1 MAVNTRNS
9 IVTNGL
15 VLALDAGNTKSL
27 PAPPSTNL
35 MIRSQDFTQSS
46 WLKVRSSVTASA
58 ITAPDST
65 LTGTRLVEDT
75 SNNTH
80 YVRSDPF
87 SFTAGEVYTVSY
99 YSKTAERSQ
108 SALQINEANLTFP
121 TVITTLSNGTTNVV
135 SGVTSSIENVGN
147 GWYRTSIT
155 RTVVNT
161 GLTYIALLNISG
173 STTSYQGDGTSGVYV
188 WGVQLEKL
196 PYSTPYIVTTSTT
209 ASRNTWRDISGNN
222 YSGSLVNGPTFNSN
236 NGGSIVFDGS
246 NDYGIVNSVDLSN
259 TDKITVDVWIRF
271 TTTATSLICEHSTNF
286 NNNNAFLTDINEL
299 SPGGYQ
305 FSDRGSQGY
314 NIVYTTGGFGDGK
327 WHNFTSVVDRS
338 LSATQQIKIYADG
351 VFNTT
356 QSPSY
361 QADIT
366 GSFSTFD
373 LYLASRAGSAYYY
386 NGNIASFKIYN
397 RALSQQEILQN
408 YNATKTRFGLS

>member
-15 VLALDAGNTKSL
+15 VLALDAGNTKS
-27 PAPPSTNL
+27 
-35 MIRSQDFTQSS
+35 
-46 WLKVRSSVTASA
+46 
-58 ITAPDST
+58 
-65 LTGTRLVEDT
+65 
-75 SNNTH
+75 
-80 YVRSDPF
+80 
-87 SFTAGEVYTVSY
+87 YT
-99 YSKTAERSQ
+99 
-108 SALQINEANLTFP
+108 
-121 TVITTLSNGTTNVV
+121 
-135 SGVTSSIENVGN
+135 
-147 GWYRTSIT
+147 
-155 RTVVNT
+155 
-161 GLTYIALLNISG
+161 SG
-173 STTSYQGDGTSGVYV
+173 STN
-188 WGVQLEKL
+188 WGNLVNPLL
-196 PYSTPYIVTTSTT
+196 
-209 ASRNTWRDISGNN
+209 
-222 YSGSLVNGPTFNSN
+222 SGSLINGPTFDRN
-236 NGGSIVFDGS
+236 NGGSIVFDGV

-314 NIVYTTGGFGDGK
+314 NIVYTTGGFGDGR

-351 VFNTT
+351 VFNTI

-361 QADIT
+361 QTDIT

-397 RALSQQEILQN
+397 RALSQAEVLQN